1 MRISALNQFEID
13 KIYQYGNLKP
23 QERIFFDLRNEEYTY
38 EEIAEE
44 LDVSVRTVK
53 RIAKRVYAKCLRT
66 LLHENT

>member
-23 QERIFFDLRNEEYTY
+23 QERLFFDLRNDEYTY

-53 RIAKRVYAKCLRT
+53 RIAKRVYSKCIRT
-66 LLHENT
+66 LLHDYT